1 MGFIYLL
8 ISIFGESIGKT
19 IDKLNFRRNRI
30 GARQMMLLEFFAM
43 AASLLVFM
51 VIVKRPLPHFAFVS
65 LGLVTLIAIVSFGS
79 NVFDVLSLKADDL
92 SLREPLLDFEPIVA
106 GLIGYALFPA
116 ERKPGFLLAFLLG
129 AIIVYYGTHRR
140 KLRRLQKKGMS
151 YLLLAICFE
160 AMLPSIYKVTLVH
173 LSPFYVALLRSASV
187 LVLSSLFFA
196 PRNVLKISSKKFSYS
211 FLAGMVYA
219 IGAVASLYAIREL
232 GVVLTM
238 LLTLLGPFLRYF
250 SGYFILKENVR
261 KGEMVSSFLLALVV
275 LVPIIR

>member
-1 MGFIYLL
+1 MGFLYLL
-8 ISIFGESIGKT
+8 LSIFGESVGKT

-30 GARQMMLLEFFAM
+30 AARQMQLLEFFAM
-43 AASLLVFM
+43 SMSLLVFM
-51 VIVKRPLPHFAFVS
+51 VIVKHPLPRFALVS
-65 LGLVTLIAIVSFGS
+65 LGLVALIGVVSFAS
-79 NVFDVLSLKADDL
+79 NVFDVLSLKVDDL
-92 SLREPLLDFEPIVA
+92 SLREPLLDFQPIVA
-106 GLIGYALFPA
+106 GLVGYALFPA

-151 YLLLAICFE
+151 YLLLAVAFE
-160 AMLPSIYKVTLVH
+160 SMLPSIYKVTLGH
-173 LSPFYVALLRSASV
+173 LSPFYIALLRSLSV

-196 PRNVLKISSKKFSYS
+196 PKNTRKFSSKKFSYS

-219 IGAVASLYAIREL
+219 VGAVASLYAIREL

-238 LLTLLGPFLRYF
+238 LLMLLGPFLRYF

-261 KGEMVSSFLLALVV
+261 VGEMVSSFLLALVV
-275 LVPIIR
+275 LVPILH